1 MHQSTDDELQSQ
13 PIEQL
18 FSKRLIYYIKAT
30 LFNDRYECHSF
41 LDGITPIH
49 TNMTIKKRVK
59 ITISPLRLHAASS
72 VRIPTSTHS
81 FRTSLPTV
89 RIRPLNLFS
98 ASSVDLHGASN
109 TNVLRNNLKVRLS
122 PVLRKYLNPF
132 KRPSTCMYPS
142 ISKCNAKSCNC
153 CQHLCTNTTIASW

>member
-1 MHQSTDDELQSQ
+1 MWDFLYHPFYQEVTAL
-13 PIEQL
+13 
-18 FSKRLIYYIKAT
+18 LINAT

-49 TNMTIKKRVK
+49 TNMTITNRVK

-72 VRIPTSTHS
+72 VRIPTSIH
-81 FRTSLPTV
+81 

-109 TNVLRNNLKVRLS
+109 TNVLRNNLRVRLSPIKS

-132 KRPSTCMYPS
+132 KRPSMYPS

-153 CQHLCTNTTIASW
+153 CQHLCTNTTITSSVNGRTFSVINNSDFD